1 MISRQQDALVHISV
15 RREMHLIE
23 IFLPL
28 SDNQGVPFAANRYSE
43 VRYTLTSE
51 FGGLTAFMRAPADGT
66 EKNQGRERR
75 DELFVFEVMVDELD
89 KSWWKVF
96 RQQLET
102 VFKQDQ
108 I

>member
-1 MISRQQDALVHISV
+1 
-15 RREMHLIE
+15 MHLIE

-28 SDNQGVPFAANRYSE
+28 SDNEGVPFASSHYSE
-43 VRYTLTSE
+43 LRYTLTSE
-51 FGGLTAFMRAPADGT
+51 FGGLTAFTRAPAEGT
-66 EKNQGRERR
+66 EKDEGRERQ
-75 DELFVFEVMVDELD
+75 DQLIVFEVMVGELD

-108 I
+108 ILIRASVVVML